1 MKQSRLWNVVLDV
14 VVVLVGTFIYTAG
27 LYFFIEPQN
36 MAPGG
41 VSGIAL
47 ILNYVTD
54 LPVGML
60 SAVLNVPL
68 LLLGYRFVGK
78 DFLWKTLLSVGSFT
92 VFYDYVLAGFPV
104 YKGEALLSCL
114 FGGVLWGIG
123 IGLVFMRSGSTGGTD
138 ILIKMI
144 HQKWPHFQL
153 GKVTFATDAV
163 IILTSIF
170 VFRSLESG
178 LYAIITIFVCTQ
190 IMDVVLYSGD
200 RGKLVYIFSEKTPE
214 ISAQIMDVLDRGTTF
229 LKAQGGYTGEDRKV
243 LLCAVRR
250 NEYYQVKRM
259 VHELDPDAFLIV
271 TDSAEV
277 MGEGF
282 RPFEHRS

>member
-1 MKQSRLWNVVLDV
+1 MKRSRVWDEILDV
-14 VVVLVGTFIYTAG
+14 LVILIGTFIYTAG

-47 ILNYVTD
+47 IINFLTS

-68 LLLGYRFVGK
+68 LLIGFRFVGK
-78 DFLWKTLLSVGSFT
+78 DFLWKTLVSVGSFT
-92 VFYDYVLAGFPV
+92 VFYDYILSGLPV
-104 YKGEALLSCL
+104 YKGDALLSCL

-138 ILIKMI
+138 ILNKMI

-163 IILTSIF
+163 IILASIF

-190 IMDVVLYSGD
+190 IMDMVLYSGD
-200 RGKLVYIFSEKTPE
+200 RGKLVYVFSDKTPE
-214 ISAQIMDVLDRGTTF
+214 ISAQIMDVLERGTTF
-229 LKAQGGYTGEDRKV
+229 LKGEGGYTGEERKV

-250 NEYYQVKRM
+250 SEYYQVKRL
-259 VHELDPDAFLIV
+259 VYGIDPRAFLIV

-282 RPFEHRS
+282 RPPEER